1 MHDSIEDRRSRDG
14 NESVKK
20 PNLYFSEYFGVD
32 PTVLDRYGAFDISV
46 VSDLPL
52 FIDPFLLFNSDK
64 AEYQALHRQILE
76 YLFFLRDKASPSL
89 DDGLLHAWYRF
100 KEVRQNWLGFT
111 VLGNGGSGLG
121 GGFAKALHDALLDVL
136 SGFGNEQITSGSHL
150 EKLAL
155 VRPGVGRDNISDF
168 ATNLIKDYL
177 LEYTQNFAR
186 QHVDPAKCADFPVT
200 RSAFNYQTET
210 WETRNYYLPR
220 LGNDFV
226 LLTPAD
232 LLTRDDTWISHGDMI
247 RGFARL
253 PEAVPDSQLR
263 AAINNYFRRQLGKK
277 PTARDWTDAA
287 QKTLREYPVLIDYY
301 IKSKEDTGDEA
312 VATSSKKVDDAYQ
325 ILVAQ
330 LRRVVADLEQ
340 RTSFYQTSWTSYDE
354 ALERVK
360 LFKDYVENND
370 GYQLIN
376 RSGRPFSNEKEVQ
389 LFFGLLWCR
398 TEFDI
403 NREPNNGR
411 GPVDFK
417 VSYGAGDKSLIEFKL
432 ASNSSLKRN
441 LENQVAIYEKAN
453 RTNKSIKV
461 IICYTAADQVKV
473 AKVLQE
479 LKLDGQASV
488 IVIDARNDNKPSAS
502 TA

>member
-1 MHDSIEDRRSRDG
+1 MKE
-14 NESVKK
+14 
-20 PNLYFSEYFGVD
+20 PNLYFSEYFSVD
-32 PTVLDRYGAFDISV
+32 PTVLDQHGAFDISV

-52 FIDPFLLFNSDK
+52 FVDPFLLFNSDK
-64 AEYQALHRQILE
+64 REYQALHQQILK

-89 DDGLLHAWYRF
+89 DEGLVHAWYRF

-111 VLGNGGSGLG
+111 LLGNGGSGLG
-121 GGFAKALHDALLDVL
+121 GDFAKSLHSALRDIL
-136 SGFGNEQITSGSHL
+136 SSFGSEQITSSSHL

-177 LEYTQNFAR
+177 LEYTQAFAKR
-186 QHVDPAKCADFPVT
+186 YLDSTKCDDFAVT
-200 RSAFNYQTET
+200 RAVFNYQTET
-210 WETRNYYLPR
+210 WETRRYYLPR

-232 LLTRDDTWISHGDMI
+232 ILTRDDTWISHGDMI

-253 PEAVPDSQLR
+253 PEAVPDSHMR

-277 PTARDWTDAA
+277 PTKQDWAQAA
-287 QKTLREYPVLIDYY
+287 QKTLREFPELIDYY
-301 IKSKEDTGDEA
+301 IKSKEDAGDEA
-312 VATSSKKVDDAYQ
+312 AVASSKKVDDTYE

-330 LRRVVADLEQ
+330 LRRAVSDLER
-340 RTSFYQTSWTSYDE
+340 RTKFYETSWTSHDE
-354 ALERVK
+354 ALERVT

-376 RSGRPFSNEKEVQ
+376 RAGRPFSNEKEVQ

-461 IICYTAADQVKV
+461 IICYTAADQDKV
-473 AKVLQE
+473 ARVLKD
-479 LKLDGQASV
+479 LKLDAEPSV

-502 TA
+502 NA